1 MKSSGCEYQYGSKQK
16 IKRAAVSERRL
27 RTAVP
32 TALLII
38 LALMSAAM
46 LIFSLFT
53 RAELTAVSD
62 ENLELSNKLDSLLE
76 ENRRL
81 RIEYEF
87 AQNLDELEKDAK
99 ERLGMQSSLQRRE
112 QTIDTEPEDKAV
124 VIDNG

>member
-1 MKSSGCEYQYGSKQK
+1 MKNPGCEYQYGSKQK
-16 IKRAAVSERRL
+16 IKRAAGSGRRL
-27 RTAVP
+27 RAAVP
-32 TALLII
+32 AALLII

-62 ENLELSNKLDSLLE
+62 EKLELSHKLDSLLE

-87 AQNLDELEKDAK
+87 AQDLDELEKDAK
-99 ERLGMQSSLQRRE
+99 QRLGMQSSLERRA
-112 QTIDTEPEDKAV
+112 QTIDTEPKDKAV

>member
-1 MKSSGCEYQYGSKQK
+1 MKNPGCEYQYGSKQK
-16 IKRAAVSERRL
+16 RKHAADSGRRL

-32 TALLII
+32 AALLII

-62 ENLELSNKLDSLLE
+62 ENLELSHKLDSLLE

-87 AQNLDELEKDAK
+87 AQDLDELEKEAK
-99 ERLGMQSSLQRRE
+99 ERLGMQSSLERRE

>member
-16 IKRAAVSERRL
+16 IKCAAVSGRRL

-62 ENLELSNKLDSLLE
+62 EYLELSHKLDSLLE

>member
-1 MKSSGCEYQYGSKQK
+1 MKNPGCEYQYGSKQK
-16 IKRAAVSERRL
+16 RKRAAVSGRRL

-32 TALLII
+32 AALLAIF
-38 LALMSAAM
+38 ALMSAAM
-46 LIFSLFT
+46 IIFSLFL
-53 RAELTAVSD
+53 RVELTAVSD
-62 ENLELSNKLDSLLE
+62 ENLELGHKLDSLLE

-87 AQNLDELEKDAK
+87 AQDLDELEKEAK
-99 ERLGMQSSLQRRE
+99 ERLGMQSSLERRA

>member
-1 MKSSGCEYQYGSKQK
+1 MKNPGCEYQYGSKRK
-16 IKRAAVSERRL
+16 RKRAAGSGRRL

-32 TALLII
+32 AALLII

-62 ENLELSNKLDSLLE
+62 ENLELGHKLDSLLE

-87 AQNLDELEKDAK
+87 AQDLDELEKDAK
-99 ERLGMQSSLQRRE
+99 QRLGMQSSLERRA

>member
-1 MKSSGCEYQYGSKQK
+1 MKNPGCEYQYGSKQK
-16 IKRAAVSERRL
+16 RKRAAGSGRRL
-27 RTAVP
+27 RAAVP
-32 TALLII
+32 AALLII

-62 ENLELSNKLDSLLE
+62 ENLELGHKLDSLLE

-87 AQNLDELEKDAK
+87 AQNLDELEKEAK
-99 ERLGMQSSLQRRE
+99 ERLGMQSSLERRA

>member
-1 MKSSGCEYQYGSKQK
+1 MP
-16 IKRAAVSERRL
+16 A
-27 RTAVP
+27 
-32 TALLII
+32 ALLII

-53 RAELTAVSD
+53 RVELTEIND
-62 ENLELSNKLDSLLE
+62 ENLELSHKLDSIRE

-87 AQNLDELEKDAK
+87 AQDLDELEKEAK
-99 ERLGMQSSLQRRE
+99 ERLGMHSSLERRA
-112 QTIDTEPEDKAV
+112 QMIDTEPEDKAV

>member
-1 MKSSGCEYQYGSKQK
+1 
-16 IKRAAVSERRL
+16 
-27 RTAVP
+27 
-32 TALLII
+32 
-38 LALMSAAM
+38 M

-62 ENLELSNKLDSLLE
+62 ENLELGHKLDSLLE

-87 AQNLDELEKDAK
+87 AQDLDELEKDAK
-99 ERLGMQSSLQRRE
+99 QRLGMQSSLERRA

>member
-16 IKRAAVSERRL
+16 IKRAAVSGRRL

-32 TALLII
+32 IALLII

-62 ENLELSNKLDSLLE
+62 ENLELSHKLDSLLE

>member
-1 MKSSGCEYQYGSKQK
+1 MKSPGCEYQYGSKQK
-16 IKRAAVSERRL
+16 RKRAAVSGRRL

-32 TALLII
+32 AALLII

-62 ENLELSNKLDSLLE
+62 KNLELSHKLDSLLE

-99 ERLGMQSSLQRRE
+99 ERLGMQSSLERRA

>member
-1 MKSSGCEYQYGSKQK
+1 M
-16 IKRAAVSERRL
+16 
-27 RTAVP
+27 P

-62 ENLELSNKLDSLLE
+62 ENLELSHKLASLLE

-87 AQNLDELEKDAK
+87 AQDLDELEKDAK
-99 ERLGMQSSLQRRE
+99 QRLGMQSSLERRE

>member
-1 MKSSGCEYQYGSKQK
+1 
-16 IKRAAVSERRL
+16 
-27 RTAVP
+27 
-32 TALLII
+32 
-38 LALMSAAM
+38 M

-53 RAELTAVSD
+53 RAELTAVRD
-62 ENLELSNKLDSLLE
+62 ENLELSHKLDSLLE